1 MNAPSAKSDTDSNH
15 AIATLPLGVLEQA
28 LTGAWHL
35 VHQIQG
41 FALQLDLAELG
52 DIELPPEMVTEGDR
66 THLKTTAALYL
77 ASELEFARILPA
89 VETFVGIAISGGLR
103 NDLGSAVPLIAQFWK
118 ARHQR
123 FTISERQAIFAR
135 LFGTQAGPTLGISGG
150 RNTAFEGLMMNLAES
165 LYKFNSVYAVNAA
178 FGIDTYRSNDISIR
192 VAGRQLASNLISRS
206 GGIATFA
213 AQELVRSLAQAL
225 DILKQRPVQQAVQA
239 RSFWTALR
247 NISRY
252 YLNEDIDVDS
262 HVQRGRSGMQ
272 ILSWLA
278 EVLPHLEADSTPIV
292 TPDHPVVIAAGT
304 WLQLSHTSNA
314 VSYTSDA
321 AQPSPSLVGGF
332 P

>member
-1 MNAPSAKSDTDSNH
+1 MNAPSATSDTYSNH
-15 AIATLPLGVLEQA
+15 AIGTQNLSVLEQA
-28 LTGAWHL
+28 LTDAWHL
-35 VHQIQG
+35 VRQIQE
-41 FALQLDLAELG
+41 FALQLDLSDLG
-52 DIELPPEMVTEGDR
+52 DIDLPPEMVSEGDR
-66 THLKTTAALYL
+66 THLKTVAALYL
-77 ASELEFARILPA
+77 ASELELARILPA

-103 NDLGSAVPLIAQFWK
+103 TDLGSAVPLISQFWK
-118 ARHQR
+118 TRHQR
-123 FTISERQAIFAR
+123 FTTSERQAIFAR
-135 LFGTQAGPTLGISGG
+135 LFGTQAGPTLGTSDGHNI
-150 RNTAFEGLMMNLAES
+150 AFAGLMMNLAEA
-165 LYKFNSVYAVNAA
+165 LYKVDSVYAVNAA

-239 RSFWTALR
+239 RSVWTALR

-252 YLNEDIDVDS
+252 YLNEDVDVDS

-278 EVLPHLEADSTPIV
+278 EVLLHLEENNAPIV
-292 TPDHPVVIAAGT
+292 TPDHPVIAAAVN
-304 WLQLSHTSNA
+304 WLQFSPASMA
-314 VSYTSDA
+314 SSS
-321 AQPSPSLVGGF
+321 SPSLAGGF